1 MAEGEIN
8 IDNIIQRLLEGKIS
22 PSLIQI
28 LTLGSV
34 FHGLK
39 VERCWFPFLC
49 VAERC
54 KYFLKWNF
62 SLSVRGS
69 RPGKTVQMT
78 EAEVRGLCL
87 KSRELFL
94 QQPILLELEAPLKIC
109 GE

>member
-49 VAERC
+49 VTEVSKYLFDMEFFVFSER
-54 KYFLKWNF
+54 KQTRQD
-62 SLSVRGS
+62 S
-69 RPGKTVQMT
+69 PDD
-78 EAEVRGLCL
+78 
-87 KSRELFL
+87 
-94 QQPILLELEAPLKIC
+94 
-109 GE
+109 